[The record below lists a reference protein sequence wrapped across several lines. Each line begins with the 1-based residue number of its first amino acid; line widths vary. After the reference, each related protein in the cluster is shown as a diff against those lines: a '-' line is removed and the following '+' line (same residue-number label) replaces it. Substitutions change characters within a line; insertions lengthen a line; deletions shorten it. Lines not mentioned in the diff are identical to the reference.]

1 MSTSSIPQH
10 REAAAW
16 VPLLLEVLNRQ
27 GHCRWP
33 LRGHSMRPTLPADCE
48 IDVAPLPTRVPLGA
62 LIVFANGD
70 ALVAHRLV
78 RRAGNAWIAQGD
90 NRRSPDRAL
99 NPAQVLGVV
108 RAAYLPNQQQCWP
121 STFSG
126 ALAWFWIARYHMLR
140 VVRFTLRTVYHGR
153 PRG

>member
-1 MSTSSIPQH
+1 MPQK
-10 REAAAW
+10 REAATW
-16 VPLLLEVLNRQ
+16 VPLLQEVISTK

-33 LRGHSMRPTLPADCE
+33 LRGQSMRPTLPPECE
-48 IDVAPLPTRVPLGA
+48 IDVAPLPPHVPLGS

-78 RRAGNAWIAQGD
+78 RRAGGKWITQGD

-99 NPAQVLGVV
+99 DPTRVLGLV

-121 STFSG
+121 SALSG
-126 ALAWFWIARYHMLR
+126 ALAWFWIARYHMFR
-140 VVRFTLRTVYHGR
+140 AVRFVVRSMQRI
-153 PRG
+153 P

>member
-33 LRGHSMRPTLPADCE
+33 LRGQSMRPTLPPDCE
-48 IDVAPLPTRVPLGA
+48 IDVAPLPSRVPLGA

-78 RRAGNAWIAQGD
+78 RRAGDAWIAQGD

-99 NPAQVLGVV
+99 KPAQVLGVV

-121 STFSG
+121 SSFSG
-126 ALAWFWIARYHMLR
+126 ALAWYWIARYHMYRAARFAIR
-140 VVRFTLRTVYHGR
+140 VMYGR